1 MGVVGHEGIERRGD
15 RRRTLARSRCL
26 RKLAD
31 GGGRG
36 RPRKSRH
43 VTTRHDTSRN
53 DGREAKD
60 FCVHRELFIRIEAR
74 ARSRKVKHNRTQSG
88 RRFTTDRRPATSHRG
103 RGQPIG
109 HASRQSMNC
118 PTANVRGGGE
128 GGTERNENGTERIGT
143 ERIGTKGGQ
152 RSHVLK

>member
-1 MGVVGHEGIERRGD
+1 MEAVEGGHASHD
-15 RRRTLARSRCL
+15 TSRHVTT
-26 RKLAD
+26 RHD
-31 GGGRG
+31 TSRHVTT
-36 RPRKSRH
+36 RHDTSRHVTTRHDTSRH

-109 HASRQSMNC
+109 HASRQSTNC
-118 PTANVRGGGE
+118 PTANVRGGERNGTE
-128 GGTERNENGTERIGT
+128 TERNGLERNGLEQ
-143 ERIGTKGGQ
+143 KGAN
-152 RSHVLK
+152 VLTS